1 MPTPMTVARLMDRF
15 QYFESKEQQQDA
27 VAMLHD
33 AIGRIEQQQG
43 QAEILLEEA
52 PWSLRFSEPD
62 PKPPATEHSNPLVVP
77 YFSQNDNASGTGYR
91 ECFSSSCAMLAA
103 FWGKVSS
110 DDAYNVIRAQYGDST
125 EAQAQLSA
133 LRSLGLEANFFTNG
147 VTADLNKEI
156 DAGRPVATGWLHKGP
171 SSSPS
176 GSGHWT
182 VVIGYEAGGWIHNDP
197 NGEANLVGG
206 GYTSNLNGKGQHYSC
221 KNWDPRWRPGGSG
234 GWFLVCKG

>member
-133 LRSLGLEANFFTNG
+133 LRSLGF
-147 VTADLNKEI
+147 
-156 DAGRPVATGWLHKGP
+156 
-171 SSSPS
+171 
-176 GSGHWT
+176 
-182 VVIGYEAGGWIHNDP
+182 
-197 NGEANLVGG
+197 
-206 GYTSNLNGKGQHYSC
+206 
-221 KNWDPRWRPGGSG
+221 
-234 GWFLVCKG
+234 